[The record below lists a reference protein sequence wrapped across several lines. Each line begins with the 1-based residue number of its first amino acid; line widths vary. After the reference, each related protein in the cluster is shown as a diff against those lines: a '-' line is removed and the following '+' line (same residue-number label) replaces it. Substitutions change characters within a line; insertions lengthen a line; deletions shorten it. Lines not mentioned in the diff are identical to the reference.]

1 MNVQEVINITKQRRN
16 RLKEI
21 EAKIL
26 ENIHKKIKY
35 YAKHKHESCSYIIPP
50 LIDDTPIYDR
60 IALTRDLFKIL
71 DEEGYIVTAFE
82 NGLLNICWN
91 EKLVQKKL
99 NNDRYILTQEE
110 KRLNKFNKNAQVI
123 NDRFAFLSNPAKVLK
138 EPTLEE
144 KIDREV
150 DKILKEKDR
159 EQQRLAKSIG
169 NFSKF

>member
-1 MNVQEVINITKQRRN
+1 MNVHEIINITKQRKT
-16 RLKEI
+16 RLKAI
-21 EAKIL
+21 TQKII

-35 YAKHKHESCSYIIPP
+35 YAEHKHETCSYIIPP

-60 IALTRDLFKIL
+60 LALTRDLFKIL
-71 DEEGYIVTAFE
+71 DDEGYIVTAFE
-82 NGLLNICWN
+82 NGQINICWN

-99 NNDRYILTQEE
+99 NNDQYILTQEE

-123 NDRFAFLSNPAKVLK
+123 NDRFAFLSNPAKTLK

-159 EQQRLAKSIG
+159 EQKRLAKTLG
-169 NFSKF
+169 NFTKL